1 MHVTYWLTVMSVTA
15 LPAALRMV
23 IILLILV
30 LGPVPDLANLRGM
43 DNRTKP
49 PRAGPLLYFQRLIRA
64 LKSLFPRRWL
74 PLGKIGLPQ
83 SQAAFASPFL
93 APYSR

>member
-43 DNRTKP
+43 DNII
-49 PRAGPLLYFQRLIRA
+49 GPLLYFQRLIRA